1 MTAYPSAV
9 SKPSTRTKVGFGAWA
24 VVAVEG
30 NDGRQWGR
38 IRPFGPGA
46 PLPQLWDG
54 VRPTHRARAA
64 AAPPEACR
72 HVPYIVLRLATL
84 APGSLSRSCHIC
96 TSNASSAQPP
106 KQAPMVRRSPGFNSP
121 NQASIEFSLTALL
134 RRRWRVQ
141 CADGTGFFYGYP
153 CASGGCADIGQSAAR
168 TL

>member
-1 MTAYPSAV
+1 LREEPLLGSCCSSLFPIKLGVNLRDSSRAAASIDAGIAARISNDRTTHRPSFKAV
-9 SKPSTRTKVGFGAWA
+9 AEVRFGAWA

-64 AAPPEACR
+64 AALPEACR

-84 APGSLSRSCHIC
+84 APGSLRE
-96 TSNASSAQPP
+96 NNEQ
-106 KQAPMVRRSPGFNSP
+106 
-121 NQASIEFSLTALL
+121 
-134 RRRWRVQ
+134 
-141 CADGTGFFYGYP
+141 
-153 CASGGCADIGQSAAR
+153 
-168 TL
+168 

>member
-9 SKPSTRTKVGFGAWA
+9 SKPWTRTKVGFGAWA

-64 AAPPEACR
+64 AALPEACR

-84 APGSLSRSCHIC
+84 APGSLRENNEQW
-96 TSNASSAQPP
+96 SNKIAVTPPRGESAMDLGLQG
-106 KQAPMVRRSPGFNSP
+106 KHAIV
-121 NQASIEFSLTALL
+121 
-134 RRRWRVQ
+134 
-141 CADGTGFFYGYP
+141 
-153 CASGGCADIGQSAAR
+153 
-168 TL
+168 